1 MERHQLRRS
10 SSSPISPLHSHN
22 LSREGNGLV
31 GKLSNFPNLA
41 SDSSSQSDDD
51 LFTCELGWR
60 SPKQA
65 VGTPIKK
72 LLEEEMSRKSESKRR
87 SPSVI
92 ARLMGLDGLPP
103 QQSSHKQQK
112 KSLENYTQRTVL
124 TEKAQRNNSSYGRRS
139 SRKSSKDEQ
148 EFKDVF
154 EVLDPSKM
162 DSCSYSSRGTA
173 YSKLT
178 AAEMAFIQQKFMDA
192 KRLSTDEKLQ
202 NSREF
207 QDAIDDLDSNKDLLL
222 KYLQQPDSLF
232 TKHLHDLQGVP
243 PQSHCG
249 QTRISVM
256 KPSHPPH
263 CGSSGLGSNIER
275 QTALRNRR
283 KSHVDPASHSHG
295 KHEAQNPVKLSNIHL
310 DQKDESTILPT
321 RIVVL
326 KPNHGRMQH
335 STKNTSSP
343 QSSRA
348 SPLDCR
354 KQTEPP
360 SIKNREVVSYGKKK
374 FPDDAGPSRYKSR
387 ESREIAKEITRQ
399 MRENFGNGSMIFS
412 TPAFRGYVGDE
423 SSSNMS
429 ENESANE
436 SEETTVTSRN
446 SADWSNRYRPS
457 SSCSAESSVSREAK
471 MRLSERWKMTHKSV
485 DMGIVSRSSTLGE
498 MLAIPDL
505 ETRLGNSD
513 AMICKKVFS
522 DKVDCNHGA
531 VRRDEPLGISS
542 REGWKDA
549 GTGNLSRSRSVPAT
563 STVISSPR
571 LGMRHENVCHDRYII
586 PKQLIQQER
595 NRTIKG
601 NFSKGECS
609 PSRNYRSTTKN
620 SHMSSCSYRDHSE
633 TFPEVNFGLDQVQSE
648 IAEDDSLEQICTVSG
663 TPASIVMGT
672 NLVVENVVDVEIEN
686 KAMPSKPIDQESS
699 TYMLVKGDSSPSYLE
714 VLSSQKPSNRPSEKG
729 SVPVQ
734 HPVAKV
740 ESPAG
745 SKEADQPSPVSVLET
760 PFPDDLSSGSECF
773 ESLSADLN
781 GLRMQL
787 QLLRLESE
795 AYEEGPMLIS
805 SDEEDIEEGS
815 VGFTEERQITAENR
829 EFSYIAHVC
838 LDSGI
843 NDADPDTF
851 LRTLHS
857 PECPVNPLIFEEL
870 EKKYCNHA
878 SWPRSERRL
887 LFDRLNIALQVI
899 YQQYAN
905 SLPWISSATM
915 SSPKWIKY
923 GLKDRLRKLIGSQVT
938 KANEVAAAD
947 KILEGES
954 QWLDLREDVDVIGRE
969 IERLLTE
976 ELVRE
981 LVAV

>member
-1 MERHQLRRS
+1 M
-10 SSSPISPLHSHN
+10 
-22 LSREGNGLV
+22 
-31 GKLSNFPNLA
+31 A

-65 VGTPIKK
+65 AGTPIKK
-72 LLEEEMSRKSESKRR
+72 LLEEEMSRKSDSKRR

-112 KSLENYTQRTVL
+112 KSLENYTQRMVL
-124 TEKAQRNNSSYGRRS
+124 TEKAQRNNASYGRRS

-162 DSCSYSSRGTA
+162 DSSSYSSRGTTH
-173 YSKLT
+173 SKLT

-207 QDAIDDLDSNKDLLL
+207 HDAIEDLDSNKDLLL

-243 PQSHCG
+243 SQSHCG
-249 QTRISVM
+249 QTRISAM

-263 CGSSGLGSNIER
+263 CGTSGLGSNIER
-275 QTALRNRR
+275 QTALKNRR

-295 KHEAQNPVKLSNIHL
+295 KHGAQNPVELSKIQL
-310 DQKDESTILPT
+310 DQIDEPAILPT

-326 KPNHGRMQH
+326 KPNLGRTQN
-335 STKNTSSP
+335 SIKNTSSP
-343 QSSRA
+343 QYSRA
-348 SPLDCR
+348 SPLECR
-354 KQTEPP
+354 KHTEPP
-360 SIKNREVVSYGKKK
+360 GIKNREVVSYGKKK

-399 MRENFGNGSMIFS
+399 MRESFGNGSMSFS
-412 TPAFRGYVGDE
+412 TPAFIGYARDE
-423 SSSNMS
+423 SSPNMS
-429 ENESANE
+429 ENESASE

-446 SADWSNRYRPS
+446 SVDWSNRYRPS
-457 SSCSAESSVSREAK
+457 SSCSTESSVSREARK
-471 MRLSERWKMTHKSV
+471 RLSERWKMTHKSV
-485 DMGIVSRSSTLGE
+485 DMGIVSRSNTLGE
-498 MLAIPDL
+498 MLAIPDM
-505 ETRLGNSD
+505 ETRSGNSD
-513 AMICKKVFS
+513 AMICKKVCS
-522 DKVDCNHGA
+522 DKGDRKHGA

-542 REGWKDA
+542 REGWKDV

-601 NFSKGECS
+601 NFSKRECS
-609 PSRNYRSTTKN
+609 PSRNSRSPTKN
-620 SHMSSCSYRDHSE
+620 SHMSSCSYRDHND
-633 TFPEVNFGLDQVQSE
+633 TFREVNFGLDQVQSE
-648 IAEDDSLEQICTVSG
+648 IAEDDSLEQICTVSE
-663 TPASIVMGT
+663 TPDSIVT
-672 NLVVENVVDVEIEN
+672 DTSLVVENVVDVAIEN
-686 KAMPSKPIDQESS
+686 KAMPSMPINQESS
-699 TYMLVKGDSSPSYLE
+699 TYMLVKGDSSTSDLE
-714 VLSSQKPSNRPSEKG
+714 VLSSQKPSNGPSEKG
-729 SVPVQ
+729 SVSMQ

-740 ESPAG
+740 ESPAC

-795 AYEEGPMLIS
+795 VYEEGPMLIS
-805 SDEEDIEEGS
+805 SDEDTEEGP
-815 VGFTEERQITAENR
+815 VGLTEERQIAAESK
-829 EFSYIAHVC
+829 EFSYIVDVC

-887 LFDRLNIALQVI
+887 LFDRLNIALLMI

-905 SLPWISSATM
+905 SNPWVRSATM
-915 SSPKWIKY
+915 ISPKWIKN
-923 GLKDRLRKLIGSQVT
+923 GLKDCLRKLIGSQVT
-938 KANEVAAAD
+938 TANEDAAAD

-954 QWLDLREDVDVIGRE
+954 PWLDLREDVDVIGRE
-969 IERLLTE
+969 IEKLLTE

>member
-51 LFTCELGWR
+51 LFTYELEWR

-162 DSCSYSSRGTA
+162 DSSSYSSRGTA
-173 YSKLT
+173 RSKLT

-263 CGSSGLGSNIER
+263 CGSSGLGSNMER

-295 KHEAQNPVKLSNIHL
+295 KHEAQNPVKLSKIQL

-354 KQTEPP
+354 KQTEPL

-412 TPAFRGYVGDE
+412 TPAFRG
-423 SSSNMS
+423 
-429 ENESANE
+429 
-436 SEETTVTSRN
+436 N

-457 SSCSAESSVSREAK
+457 SSCSAKSSVSREATK
-471 MRLSERWKMTHKSV
+471 RLSERWKMTHKSV

-505 ETRLGNSD
+505 ETKLGGMNLWVL
-513 AMICKKVFS
+513 AAGK
-522 DKVDCNHGA
+522 
-531 VRRDEPLGISS
+531 
-542 REGWKDA
+542 GWKDA

-571 LGMRHENVCHDRYII
+571 LGMRHEN
-586 PKQLIQQER
+586 
-595 NRTIKG
+595 
-601 NFSKGECS
+601 
-609 PSRNYRSTTKN
+609 
-620 SHMSSCSYRDHSE
+620 
-633 TFPEVNFGLDQVQSE
+633 SE

-672 NLVVENVVDVEIEN
+672 SLVVENVVDVEIEN
-686 KAMPSKPIDQESS
+686 KAMPSKPIAQESS
-699 TYMLVKGDSSPSYLE
+699 AYMLAKGDSSTSYLE

-887 LFDRLNIALQVI
+887 LFDRLNIALQMI

-905 SLPWISSATM
+905 SLPWIGSATM

-923 GLKDRLRKLIGSQVT
+923 GLKDRLRKLISSQVT
-938 KANEVAAAD
+938 KANEDAAAD